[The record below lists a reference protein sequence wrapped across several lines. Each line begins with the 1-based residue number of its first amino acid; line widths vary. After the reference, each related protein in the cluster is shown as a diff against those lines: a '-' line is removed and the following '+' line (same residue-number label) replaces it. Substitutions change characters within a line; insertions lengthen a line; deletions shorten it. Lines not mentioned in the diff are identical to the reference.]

1 MRIAVMQFDPLM
13 GDFEGNSRR
22 ILELATRAAQ
32 ENCALAIGPE
42 LCLCGYPPR
51 DLVERPRFVAAQWAA
66 LESLAK
72 ALPLPTILGA
82 IKELGPQTLTAHLAN
97 TAVVCG
103 QGKIAAI
110 YHKRLLPTYDVFDEH
125 RHFVPGSGPLVVNV
139 AGKRIGLTVC
149 EDIWQRP
156 GSRLAHSVD
165 PVQDLNG
172 NIDLLCNLSAS
183 PYHYGKGRERLD
195 LLSSVAKGL
204 DCPLVYANQVGAQD
218 ELLFD
223 GGSCAFDR
231 QGRLIAHAK
240 RWEDDLLIF
249 DLDATPCTVPTEN
262 LEDLRQALVMGIRGY
277 CQKTRHTRAVLGLS
291 GGIDSA
297 IVAVLATQALG
308 SENVTGLLMPGPYSS
323 PGSITDAQETA
334 RLLGMP
340 WHMCPITEANSTM
353 LKVLEKPF
361 AGTKPNVAEE
371 NLQSRLRGALVMAY
385 ANRFG
390 AIALTT
396 GNKSELS
403 VGYCTLYG
411 DTNGGLAPIGDLYKT
426 TIYAL
431 AQHLNVDRKR
441 IPLDSIE
448 KPPSAELAPGQRDS
462 DSLPPYPVLD
472 RILRAIIEGGRDPQD
487 LTDEDPATLKR
498 IWRLLEINEWKRRQ
512 CPPALRVSPKAFG
525 MGRRIPLARW
535 IGA

>member
-1 MRIAVMQFDPLM
+1 MRIAVLQFDPLL

-22 ILELATRAAQ
+22 IQDLSRRAAAQ
-32 ENCALAIGPE
+32 GCALAIGTE

-51 DLVERPRFVAAQWAA
+51 DLVERPRFVADQWAV
-66 LESLAK
+66 LENLAK
-72 ALPLPTILGA
+72 SLPIPTILGA
-82 IKELGPQTLTAHLAN
+82 VKELGSQTLTAHLAN
-97 TAVVCG
+97 TAVLC
-103 QGKIAAI
+103 QDGKIAAI

-125 RHFVPGSGPLVVNV
+125 RHFVPGSGPLVVQV
-139 AGKRIGLTVC
+139 AGKRIGLSIC

-156 GSRLAHSVD
+156 GSLLAHAVD
-165 PVQDLNG
+165 PLQDLAG

-183 PYHYGKGRERLD
+183 PYHYGKGRERLN
-195 LLSSVAKGL
+195 LLASVAQGL
-204 DCPLVYANQVGAQD
+204 NCPLIYANQVGAQD

-231 QGRLIAHAK
+231 HGSLIAQAK
-240 RWEDDLLIF
+240 RWEDDLLIV
-249 DLDATPCTVPTEN
+249 DLEAAPCAFPAEN
-262 LEDLRQALVMGIRGY
+262 LEDLRRALVMGIRGY
-277 CQKTRHTRAVLGLS
+277 CHKTRHTRAVLGLS

-297 IVAVLATQALG
+297 IVAVLASEALG
-308 SENVTGLLMPGPYSS
+308 AENVTGLLMPGPYSS

-334 RLLGMP
+334 RLLGLP
-340 WHMCPITEANSTM
+340 WHICPISDANRVM
-353 LKVLEKPF
+353 LQSLSGPF

-431 AQHLNVDRKR
+431 ARHLNSDRQR
-441 IPLDSIE
+441 IPKDSLE

-462 DSLPPYPVLD
+462 DSLPPYPDLD
-472 RILRAIIEGGRDPQD
+472 RILRAIIEGGKDPQD
-487 LTDEDPATLKR
+487 LPGEDPAILKR
-498 IWRLLEINEWKRRQ
+498 IWRLLETNEWKRRQ

-535 IGA
+535 IG